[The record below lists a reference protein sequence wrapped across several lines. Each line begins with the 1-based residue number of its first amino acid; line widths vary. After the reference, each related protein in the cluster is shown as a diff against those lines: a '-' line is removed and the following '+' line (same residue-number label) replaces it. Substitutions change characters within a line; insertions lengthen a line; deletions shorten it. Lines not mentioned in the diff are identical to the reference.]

1 MELVGMPVN
10 KRTITAT
17 GSELHKIKNS
27 HRTQLEGHN
36 NPIIGEYEKY
46 LRLEAALVANSKL
59 KVKRKTAD
67 DFQDVYFN
75 PNSHKQLAGLLY
87 DHLELPV
94 FNYTDKGAPSTD
106 GKTIDALIAYMEQ
119 Q

>member
-1 MELVGMPVN
+1 
-10 KRTITAT
+10 
-17 GSELHKIKNS
+17 
-27 HRTQLEGHN
+27 
-36 NPIIGEYEKY
+36 
-46 LRLEAALVANSKL
+46 
-59 KVKRKTAD
+59 
-67 DFQDVYFN
+67 
-75 PNSHKQLAGLLY
+75 LLY